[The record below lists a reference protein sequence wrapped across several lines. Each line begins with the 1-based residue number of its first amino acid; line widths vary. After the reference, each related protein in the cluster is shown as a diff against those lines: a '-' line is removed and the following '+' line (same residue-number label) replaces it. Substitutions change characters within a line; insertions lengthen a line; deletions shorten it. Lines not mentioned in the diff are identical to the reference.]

1 MTATPATDLPVIA
14 AAAATHIGRRTQN
27 EDSHLCLPDLGLFAV
42 ADGMGGYEGGEVASR
57 LAVETLAAFFHR
69 QLEDPDSTWPY
80 ALDRTRSLAENQ
92 LTMAIHLG
100 HAGIAGRRQGRLQ
113 RMGSTVVALL
123 LDGPRA
129 VVGHL
134 GDSRAYRLRQGRLDT
149 LTRDHSLYAELQAG
163 GTPLPERAQCD
174 FAHVITRALGMPGR
188 ADPELRVL
196 DLLAGDTFLLC
207 SDGLFEP
214 VGEPGMAELL
224 ALPPAQA
231 SARLVET
238 AYQNGGRD
246 NITAVVIHLGHPAV
260 PPVPPGPPAPPD
272 HRP

>member
-1 MTATPATDLPVIA
+1 MTVAPATDLPVIA
-14 AAAATHIGRRTQN
+14 AAATHVGRRTQN

-80 ALDRTRSLAENQ
+80 ALDRSRSLAENQ

-100 HAGIAGRRQGRLQ
+100 HAGIAERRQGRLQ

-134 GDSRAYRLRQGRLDT
+134 GDSRAYRLRQRRLDA

-174 FAHVITRALGMPGR
+174 FAHVITRAMGMPGR
-188 ADPELRVL
+188 ADPELCVL
-196 DLLAGDTFLLC
+196 ELRAGDTFLLC
-207 SDGLFEP
+207 SDGLEP

-224 ALPPAQA
+224 TLPPAQA

-246 NITAVVIHLGHPAV
+246 NITAVVIHLGRPAV
-260 PPVPPGPPAPPD
+260 PEDP
-272 HRP
+272 RR